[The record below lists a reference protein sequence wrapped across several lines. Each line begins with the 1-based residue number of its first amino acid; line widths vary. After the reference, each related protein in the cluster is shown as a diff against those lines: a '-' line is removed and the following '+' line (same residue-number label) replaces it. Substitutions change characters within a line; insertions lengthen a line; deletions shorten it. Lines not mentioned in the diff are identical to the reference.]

1 MGGWA
6 ASNKKKD
13 SCVDALGV
21 SRATCM
27 RPMDLD
33 DVNVAEILDRVMD
46 NGIVVE
52 ASARVILLSREL
64 RGLNDKLVVDSIQTN
79 LFKFKQT

>member
-1 MGGWA
+1 
-6 ASNKKKD
+6 
-13 SCVDALGV
+13 
-21 SRATCM
+21 M

>member
-1 MGGWA
+1 
-6 ASNKKKD
+6 
-13 SCVDALGV
+13 
-21 SRATCM
+21 M

-79 LFKFKQT
+79 LKRAS